1 MPRILDGNRVR
12 DEIKSELKPRVEALA
27 AKGRPPGLAVVLV
40 GHNPASEIYVRNK
53 IKTCHDLGI
62 YSESITPPDSIS
74 TAELLA
80 IVEGLNARAEIDGI
94 LVQLPLPPQVDSK
107 RILMAVAPAKDV
119 DGFHPCN
126 VGALVAGLPAPRACT
141 PAGIIELLKR
151 GGIAISGRRAVVVGR
166 SDIVGKPVAMLL
178 LHEHAT
184 VTICHSKTP
193 DLPAVCRE
201 ADILVAAIGR
211 AAMITRDFIREGATV
226 IDVGTNLSE
235 GPRPGGANLPE
246 LGGETC
252 VFRSEGQCAG
262 GRRGSD
268 RRGGTGRGV
277 YAGARRRGAAD
288 HRHADGEHG
297 RLGRAPLGRMLK
309 VGLTGGIASWKVVCR
324 RGAGGLS
331 DA

>member
-12 DEIKSELKPRVEALA
+12 DDITSELKPRVDALA
-27 AKGRPPGLAVVLV
+27 ARGRAPGLAVVLV

-53 IKTCHDLGI
+53 IKTCQDLGI
-62 YSESITPPDSIS
+62 YSESITPPGSIS

-80 IVEGLNARAEIDGI
+80 LVAALNARPEIDGI

-107 RILMAVAPAKDV
+107 QILMAVDPAKDV

-151 GGIAISGRRAVVVGR
+151 GGIPIAGQRAVVVGR
-166 SDIVGKPVAMLL
+166 SDIVGKPVAMML

-193 DLPAVCRE
+193 DLPAVCRQ

-226 IDVGTNLSE
+226 IDVGTNRLEDRDLVARIFRNSPQKLASFDKKGSLLVGDVDPIDVVE
-235 GPRPGGANLPE
+235 RAGAYTPVPGGVGPLTIAMLMVNTVASAE
-246 LGGETC
+246 
-252 VFRSEGQCAG
+252 R
-262 GRRGSD
+262 
-268 RRGGTGRGV
+268 
-277 YAGARRRGAAD
+277 
-288 HRHADGEHG
+288 
-297 RLGRAPLGRMLK
+297 RLG
-309 VGLTGGIASWKVVCR
+309 VC
-324 RGAGGLS
+324 
-331 DA
+331 

>member
-12 DEIKSELKPRVEALA
+12 DDIKSELKPRIDALA
-27 AKGRPPGLAVVLV
+27 CKGRPPGLAVVLV

-53 IKTCHDLGI
+53 IKTCRDLGI
-62 YSESITPPDSIS
+62 YSESITPPDSVS

-80 IVEGLNARAEIDGI
+80 VVEGLNARAEIDGI
-94 LVQLPLPPQVDSK
+94 LVQLPLPPQVDTK
-107 RILMAVAPAKDV
+107 RILTAVTPAKDV

-151 GGIAISGRRAVVVGR
+151 GGIPIAGRRAVVVGR
-166 SDIVGKPVAMLL
+166 SDIVGKPVAILL

-211 AAMITRDFIREGATV
+211 AAMITRDFIRPGATV
-226 IDVGTNLSE
+226 IDVGTNRIEDRGLAARIFRNS
-235 GPRPGGANLPE
+235 PE
-246 LGGETC
+246 KLAS
-252 VFRSEGQCAG
+252 FD
-262 GRRGSD
+262 RRGSLLVGD
-268 RRGGTGRGV
+268 VDPIDVLECAAAYTPVPGGVGPLTIAMLMVNTVASAERRSGV
-277 YAGARRRGAAD
+277 
-288 HRHADGEHG
+288 
-297 RLGRAPLGRMLK
+297 
-309 VGLTGGIASWKVVCR
+309 C
-324 RGAGGLS
+324 
-331 DA
+331 